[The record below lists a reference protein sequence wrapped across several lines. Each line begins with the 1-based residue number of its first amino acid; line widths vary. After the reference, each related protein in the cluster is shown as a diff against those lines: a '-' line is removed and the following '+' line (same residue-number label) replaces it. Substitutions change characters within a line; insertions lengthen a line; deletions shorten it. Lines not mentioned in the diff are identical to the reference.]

1 MSQDE
6 VVAFITEREEGEGE
20 ARLSPGMARGTFLW
34 NYFKRP
40 VQHNRGTLGR
50 KLRTQAW
57 GHMGRASNSGMVSL
71 LAQHL

>member
-1 MSQDE
+1 
-6 VVAFITEREEGEGE
+6 
-20 ARLSPGMARGTFLW
+20 MARGTFLW
-34 NYFKRP
+34 NNFKRP

-57 GHMGRASNSGMVSL
+57 GYTGLASNLGMVSL